1 MFATPDSRGQ
11 LHVVEK
17 SVWASG
23 PDREGMFPA
32 VQCGHLLS
40 GEAAS
45 QQDNREASER
55 GSSIRT
61 L

>member
-1 MFATPDSRGQ
+1 
-11 LHVVEK
+11 
-17 SVWASG
+17 
-23 PDREGMFPA
+23 MFPA
-32 VQCGHLLS
+32 VQCGHYLS
-40 GEAAS
+40 GETAS